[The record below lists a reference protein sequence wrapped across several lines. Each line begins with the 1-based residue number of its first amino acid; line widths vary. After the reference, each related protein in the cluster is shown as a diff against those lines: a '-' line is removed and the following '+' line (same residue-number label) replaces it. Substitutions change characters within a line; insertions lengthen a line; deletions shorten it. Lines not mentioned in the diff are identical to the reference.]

1 MKKIT
6 SLLLM
11 LLLTVTAAN
20 AKFAYW
26 GYCDKDILGAYGSA
40 TSGKAAIYIPAEV
53 AELYKGCTLTGVR
66 VGLAA
71 EVTYLSAFA
80 TTDLNATPFAT
91 TVVDEP
97 KVGNNIV
104 KFAEPYTI
112 TGEGFYI
119 GYEVKG
125 SKAAMGYVSNK
136 TANANFT
143 NYGNGW
149 VDNAANGAAALALT
163 ARIEADALPVDL
175 SVMCLRDI
183 AAKVGEPFVVSA
195 KVVNL
200 SATKLYDYSIAY
212 SVDGGA
218 ETVLK
223 FDETVG
229 ERSESVFTFTHPGV
243 TTGGK
248 HTLKLRVVSDEDVN
262 PANDATECR
271 IQTTS
276 ISVTKRVLMEEA
288 TGLYCGNCPRGIV
301 SISTMHE
308 EYPDN
313 FIAIA
318 RHSYSGTPSEL
329 LCPSY
334 EYTDW
339 GVYPHAA
346 VDRRVDFDPDPTTTR
361 QYVNAILNNIQ
372 VVAGIDAKANFV
384 AGDYS
389 HINVNADVQFTK
401 DFTNC
406 NFALAL
412 AIIEDNVTKADG
424 SLYAQN
430 NGYAGGSW
438 GTMGGWES
446 KGSMASVKL
455 NHVAR
460 AGYGVKSG
468 IDNSIPSGDVNSN
481 TIYNYNTVISVPDN
495 VRDRNNIKVV
505 AFLINRGDGGYVEN
519 AIEVPVLEADETA
532 ITETASTLAPDVE
545 VRDGRVVADGFD
557 GKLQVYT
564 VNGQQVKNE
573 ALARGIY
580 IVRGVNGKQSFV
592 KRIAF

>member
-6 SLLLM
+6 TLLLM
-11 LLLTVTAAN
+11 LLLMATAAN

-26 GYCDKDILGAYGSA
+26 GYCDKDIVGAYGSSA
-40 TSGKAAIYIPAEV
+40 YGKAAIYIPAEV
-53 AELYKGCTLTGVR
+53 AQLYKGCQLTGVR

-71 EVTYLSAFA
+71 QASKLSVFA

-91 TVVDEP
+91 
-97 KVGNNIV
+97 KVSDKANKGNNIV
-104 KFAEPYTI
+104 KFDAPYTI
-112 TGEGFYI
+112 TGEAFYI
-119 GYEVKG
+119 GYEVSG
-125 SKAAMGYVSNK
+125 LDACIGYVANK
-136 TANANFT
+136 TAYS
-143 NYGNGW
+143 NYTDFGNGW
-149 VDNAANGAAALALT
+149 VDNAANGANALSLT
-163 ARIEADALPVDL
+163 ARIEADNLPVDL
-175 SVMCLRDI
+175 SVMGLRDI
-183 AAKVGEPFVVSA
+183 ATKENEPFNVSA

-200 SATKLYDYSIAY
+200 SATKLYSYRIAY
-212 SVDGGA
+212 SVDGG
-218 ETVLK
+218 EEQFVD
-223 FDETVG
+223 FDETLG
-229 ERSESVFTFTHPGV
+229 DRSENVFSFTHPGIK
-243 TTGGK
+243 TKGTHK
-248 HTLKLRVVSDEDVN
+248 LKVRVVAEEDVN
-262 PANDATECR
+262 PANDATECNVMM
-271 IQTTS
+271 TS
-276 ISVTKRVLMEEA
+276 VAITKRVLMEEA

-301 SISTMHE
+301 SINTMHE

-318 RHSYSGTPSEL
+318 RHNYTGTPSEL

-334 EYTDW
+334 EYADW

-430 NGYAGGSW
+430 NAYAGGSR

-446 KGSMASVKL
+446 KGSMVSIVL

-481 TIYNYNTVISVPDN
+481 TIYNYNTVISVPSN

-519 AIEVPVLEADETA
+519 AIEVPVLEAGETA
-532 ITETASTLAPDVE
+532 ITETTTTLTPDVE

-580 IVRGVNGKQSFV
+580 IVRSISGKQSFV
-592 KRIAF
+592 KKITF